1 MESLLSQFKNQ
12 NYLNLETFR
21 KNGEGVK
28 TPVWFVQDGAIL
40 FVRTEA
46 DSGKVKRLRNN
57 PKVRVAP
64 CAAMGELRGDW
75 VDATAVMVY
84 GDEVEKVNRLLN
96 KKYGLFKLFFDVRS
110 KLLRLKGVPAT
121 LRIELRIE

>member
-1 MESLLSQFKNQ
+1 MESQLSQFKKQ

-28 TPVWFVQDGAIL
+28 TPVWFVQDGEIL

-75 VDATAVMVY
+75 VDAIAVLVNR
-84 GDEVEKVNRLLN
+84 DEADKVNRLLD

-121 LRIELRIE
+121 VRIDLKS

>member
-1 MESLLSQFKNQ
+1 MVAPKEQFKNQ
-12 NYLNLETFR
+12 NYINLETFR

-28 TPVWFVQDGAIL
+28 TPVWFVQEGEIL

-64 CAAMGELRGDW
+64 CTATGELHGDW
-75 VDATAVMVY
+75 VDATAVMVD
-84 GDEVEKVNRLLN
+84 GDETDKVNRLLN
-96 KKYGLFKLFFDVRS
+96 KKYGLFKLFFDVRA
-110 KLLRLKGVPAT
+110 KLLRLKGVPVT
-121 LRIELRIE
+121 LRIELIS

>member
-1 MESLLSQFKNQ
+1 MVAPKEQFKNQ
-12 NYLNLETFR
+12 NYINLETFR

-28 TPVWFVQDGAIL
+28 TPVWFVQEGEIL

-64 CAAMGELRGDW
+64 CTATGELRGDW
-75 VDATAVMVY
+75 VDGTAVMVD
-84 GDEVEKVNRLLN
+84 GDEAEKVNRLLN
-96 KKYGLFKLFFDVRS
+96 KKYGLFKLFFDMRS

-121 LRIELRIE
+121 LKIEMIS